1 MKTTNRQLTQAELKT
16 LLHPTEESRFDLAL
30 LVTFPVISIGLLIIF
45 STIAFIL
52 IYVAMLVL
60 AVWVGMQIAKAS
72 LTANAIKVSEAS
84 FPEVHS
90 VLEEVRYTLNYDEPI
105 DIYIVEEGTVNA
117 FLAKFFRTK
126 FIILNSELVE
136 DMIQPESLLQL
147 KWVIA
152 RFVGS
157 LKVKHDKL
165 LFFRIIIES
174 IEKLQI
180 FNIFLLPYER
190 AIQYSGDQIGL
201 AVCDNLDQSMVA
213 FQKFMVGNALS
224 RRVALDGILA
234 QEKEMGFFA
243 FVARLFSTHPH
254 VVDRYMNL
262 LRFAEKRYPELYDT
276 FIEHQK

>member
-1 MKTTNRQLTQAELKT
+1 
-16 LLHPTEESRFDLAL
+16 
-30 LVTFPVISIGLLIIF
+30 
-45 STIAFIL
+45 
-52 IYVAMLVL
+52 MLVL